1 MQGRS
6 ICRTDRVASL
16 GVTAPD
22 PSTASP
28 AGVGIIASRSKTPSD
43 AEAMLYLTAAAL
55 SVGGRAGSLLD
66 QLLAWSDAALG
77 AC

>member
-6 ICRTDRVASL
+6 ICRTDRVAPL

-28 AGVGIIASRSKTPSD
+28 AGVGIIASSSKTPSD